1 MEIIRNPPNA
11 ASLMMSARSFGNY
24 DLAGA
29 LADLID
35 NSVKANAQNVWIRCL
50 YDDGEPEVVIRDDG
64 HGMSRDELHAAMR
77 PASTNPTSERSP
89 NDLGRFGWGLKTASF
104 SQCRELIVLS
114 TQDYR
119 SSGAVWDL
127 DNIDNWTMGVFSR
140 TQSDRML
147 SSEFEKGHGTEVVWK
162 KCDRLSEGRSLNST
176 NFNETIRI
184 AGDKLA
190 LVFHRLIE
198 GKSRK
203 YRKLNIEINGTP
215 LEPFDPFY
223 SEHPACQVREKETI
237 TISKKR
243 LVVQPYV
250 LPHFSKLSEQ
260 EQDRL
265 QGSEGIVRN
274 QGFYVYRNDRL
285 IIHGTWFGLAKHGD
299 LSQLARISIDIP
311 NSMDDLWKITVDKSD
326 AQLPSAL
333 KKRLRQIVDGLKKK
347 SARVYTGKG
356 GNLGDNRSISVWAR
370 HAKHNEIKYS
380 INKKHPVLQELLDSE
395 LSKEVYTA
403 LRLIEQNF
411 PVSQFSNDASSKKT
425 EIYQGEISRNELYR
439 LLDLTIPKLMSDETH
454 GQLEKVVEALRHTE
468 PFDRYEGILNDYIT
482 KKGWLL

>member
-35 NSVKANAQNVWIRCL
+35 NSVKADAQNVWIRCL
-50 YDDGEPEVVIRDDG
+50 YNDGDPEVVIRDDG
-64 HGMSRDELHAAMR
+64 HGMSRNELHAAMR
-77 PASTNPTSERSP
+77 PASTNPTSERSA
-89 NDLGRFGWGLKTASF
+89 NDLGRFGWGLKSASF

-114 TQDYR
+114 TQDYH

-127 DNIDNWTMGVFSR
+127 DTIDNWTMGVFSR
-140 TQSDRML
+140 SQSDRML
-147 SSEFEKGHGTEVVWK
+147 TSEFQKGHGTEVIWR
-162 KCDRLSEGRSLNST
+162 KCDRLSEGSSLNSS
-176 NFNETIRI
+176 NFNETIRT
-184 AGDKLA
+184 AADKLA

-223 SEHPACQVREKETI
+223 SDHPACQIREKETI
-237 TISKKR
+237 TISRKR

-250 LPHFSKLSEQ
+250 LPHFSKLTEQ
-260 EQDRL
+260 EYDRL

-333 KKRLRQIVDGLKKK
+333 KKRLQQIVERLKTK
-347 SARVYTGKG
+347 STRVYTGKG
-356 GNLGDNRSISVWAR
+356 GKVGDSRSISVWAR
-370 HAKHNEIKYS
+370 HAKNNEIKYS
-380 INKKHPVLQELLDSE
+380 INKKHPLVQKILASDDDGDLR
-395 LSKEVYTA
+395 TA
-403 LRLIEQNF
+403 LQLIEHNF
-411 PVSQFSNDASSKKT
+411 PVSEFSNDASAENT
-425 EIYQGEISRNELYR
+425 EIYQGEFSKNELYR
-439 LLDLTIPKLMSDETH
+439 LLEQTIPALMVSD
-454 GQLEKVVEALRHTE
+454 GQNRLKRTIEILKRTE
-468 PFDRYEGILNDYIT
+468 PFNKNWAVVTDFLD
-482 KKGWLL
+482 KKGWKT

>member
-1 MEIIRNPPNA
+1 
-11 ASLMMSARSFGNY
+11 MSARSFGNY

-35 NSVKANAQNVWIRCL
+35 NSVKADAQNVWITCL
-50 YDDGEPEVVIRDDG
+50 YNDGEPEVVIRDDG
-64 HGMSRDELHAAMR
+64 HGMSRGELHAAMR
-77 PASTNPTSERSP
+77 PASTNPTSERSAK
-89 NDLGRFGWGLKTASF
+89 DLGRFGWGLKSASF

-114 TQDYR
+114 TQDYS

-147 SSEFEKGHGTEVVWK
+147 SSEFENGHGTEIIWR
-162 KCDRLSEGRSLNST
+162 KCDRLSEGSSLNNS

-184 AGDKLA
+184 AADKLA

-223 SEHPACQVREKETI
+223 SEHPACQIREKETI
-237 TISKKR
+237 TISRKR

-260 EQDRL
+260 EYDRL

-347 SARVYTGKG
+347 SRIVYTGKG
-356 GNLGDNRSISVWAR
+356 GKIGDNRSISVWAR

-380 INKKHPVLQELLDSE
+380 INKNHPVVQKILDSN
-395 LSKEVYTA
+395 LSSEVSTA

-411 PVSQFSNDASSKKT
+411 PVSEFSNDASSDNT
-425 EIYQGEISRNELYR
+425 EIYQGDISRNELYR
-439 LLDLTIPKLMSDETH
+439 LMDLTIPELMDGETH
-454 GQLEKVVEALRHTE
+454 KKLGEAVKALKRTE
-468 PFDRYEGILNDYIT
+468 PFDRYESIVDDYIA

>member
-1 MEIIRNPPNA
+1 
-11 ASLMMSARSFGNY
+11 MMSARSFGNY

-35 NSVKANAQNVWIRCL
+35 NSVKANAENVWITCRFNE
-50 YDDGEPEVVIRDDG
+50 GEPEVIIRDDG
-64 HGMSRDELHAAMR
+64 HGMSQNELQVAMR
-77 PASTNPTSERSP
+77 PASTNPTSKRAA
-89 NDLGRFGWGLKTASF
+89 NDLGRFGWGLKSASF

-127 DNIDNWTMGVFSR
+127 DNIDDWTMGVFSS
-140 TQSDRML
+140 TQADQLL
-147 SSEFEKGHGTEVVWK
+147 SSTFEKGHGTEIIWR
-162 KCDRLSEGRSLNST
+162 KCDRLSEGSSLNSA

-184 AGDKLA
+184 AADKLA

-198 GKSRK
+198 GKSKK
-203 YRKLNIEINGTP
+203 YRKLSISVNGTE

-223 SEHPACQVREKETI
+223 SEHPACQIREKETI

-250 LPHFSKLSEQ
+250 LPHFSKLSEL
-260 EQDRL
+260 EFDRL

-285 IIHGTWFGLAKHGD
+285 IIHGTWFGLARHGD

-333 KKRLRQIVDGLKKK
+333 KKRLRQIVDKLKTK
-347 SARVYTGKG
+347 SSRVYQGKG
-356 GNLGDNRSISVWAR
+356 GSLNDRRAISVWAR
-370 HAKHNEIKYS
+370 HAKNNEIKYS
-380 INKKHPVLQELLDSE
+380 INKKHPVVQKILDTE
-395 LSKEVYTA
+395 AATDIRTA
-403 LRLIEQNF
+403 LQLIEQNF
-411 PVSQFSNDASSKKT
+411 PVSEFSNDASS
-425 EIYQGEISRNELYR
+425 ERDQIYQGAFSRKEINR
-439 LLDLTIPKLMSDETH
+439 LLEKTIPDLMANAGQGNLKETI
-454 GQLEKVVEALRHTE
+454 GILKRTE
-468 PFDRYEGILNDYIT
+468 PFNKHWSIVEEYLKN
-482 KKGWLL
+482 KGWQL